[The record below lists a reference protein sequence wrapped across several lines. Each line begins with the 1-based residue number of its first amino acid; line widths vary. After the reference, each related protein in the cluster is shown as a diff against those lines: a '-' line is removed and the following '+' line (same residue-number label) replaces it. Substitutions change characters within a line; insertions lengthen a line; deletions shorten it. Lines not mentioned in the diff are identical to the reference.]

1 MVENKVCAFT
11 SKMNELLVM
20 EREAEM
26 EETANVLAE
35 YSFRVS
41 KPVTKTCSQEAP
53 FSQFSGAFGA
63 T

>member
-1 MVENKVCAFT
+1 MVENKVSSFT
-11 SKMNELLVM
+11 SKMNDLLMM

-41 KPVTKTCSQEAP
+41 QSCP
-53 FSQFSGAFGA
+53 FLFSKLPIKHLFDQRQS
-63 T
+63 